1 MFIEELKVENF
12 KGYHGDCSIKFKIPD
27 GINEGSGLNVFVGE
41 NNSGKSTIFE
51 IFDLIKDGTKKDT
64 ECLLSKVDPSN
75 MPSSYSVEV
84 IFSGDISNVIKNFAQ
99 DNKVSI
105 LQKHVCTEGGSD
117 KLRVRRCSDDVKKIH
132 FWNTIDGFSNLG
144 GIDAPFKKLYENN
157 FIWADTNPNNEA
169 KFGAST
175 VCGFLLKEIADEYS
189 NSSEYKEFQKSFHA
203 LFNSR
208 DSQLRK
214 RIAGI
219 EEQVKNIF
227 SSQFGNANISFTFDE
242 LQIDNFFKT
251 VNIMIDDGV
260 SVSMSEKGHGMQRAL
275 ALALIQVY
283 AEITANK
290 EQRDRAKPFFLF
302 IDEPEICLH
311 PSGQM
316 KLLDALMKIS
326 KNKQVFIA
334 THSPFMLSSAKI
346 KNSGIFI
353 FQKHNFCTD
362 VSSVDTSPTF
372 PWSPTWG
379 EISYKVYNLPTVE
392 LHNELY
398 GYLQKI
404 SKKTNSV

>member
-1 MFIEELKVENF
+1 M
-12 KGYHGDCSIKFKIPD
+12 
-27 GINEGSGLNVFVGE
+27 
-41 NNSGKSTIFE
+41 
-51 IFDLIKDGTKKDT
+51 
-64 ECLLSKVDPSN
+64 
-75 MPSSYSVEV
+75 
-84 IFSGDISNVIKNFAQ
+84 
-99 DNKVSI
+99 
-105 LQKHVCTEGGSD
+105 
-117 KLRVRRCSDDVKKIH
+117 
-132 FWNTIDGFSNLG
+132 
-144 GIDAPFKKLYENN
+144 
-157 FIWADTNPNNEA
+157 
-169 KFGAST
+169 
-175 VCGFLLKEIADEYS
+175 LKEIADEYS
-189 NSSEYKEFQKSFHA
+189 NSSEYKELQKSFHA

-326 KNKQVFIA
+326 KKQTSIYR
-334 THSPFMLSSAKI
+334 HSL
-346 KNSGIFI
+346 
-353 FQKHNFCTD
+353 
-362 VSSVDTSPTF
+362 
-372 PWSPTWG
+372 
-379 EISYKVYNLPTVE
+379 TV
-392 LHNELY
+392 HAF
-398 GYLQKI
+398 I
-404 SKKTNSV
+404 SKNKKLRNIYFPKTQFLH